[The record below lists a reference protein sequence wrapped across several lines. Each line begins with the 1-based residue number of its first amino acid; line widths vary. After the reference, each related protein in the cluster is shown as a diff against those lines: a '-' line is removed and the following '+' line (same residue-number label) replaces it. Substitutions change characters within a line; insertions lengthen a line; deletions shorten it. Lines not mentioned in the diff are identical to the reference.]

1 MKKLSYLL
9 IAIVAIWILMM
20 VIPISVSPPGDTRVI
35 TEKTYQFYVTPV
47 CFEAAEVTN
56 NIGETT
62 LDRAIELGY
71 SPDSECT
78 VQSLEKES
86 MSMWK
91 ALLIKMGS
99 SNHKWNW

>member
-1 MKKLSYLL
+1 MKKASYLL
-9 IAIVAIWILMM
+9 VAVVVVLIVVT
-20 VIPISVSPPGDTRVI
+20 VIPVQVSPPGDTRVI
-35 TEKTYQFYVTPV
+35 TERTYQFYVTPV

-56 NIGETT
+56 NIGELT

-86 MSMWK
+86 MPIWR
-91 ALLIKMGS
+91 ALLVKIGISK
-99 SNHKWNW
+99 HKWNW